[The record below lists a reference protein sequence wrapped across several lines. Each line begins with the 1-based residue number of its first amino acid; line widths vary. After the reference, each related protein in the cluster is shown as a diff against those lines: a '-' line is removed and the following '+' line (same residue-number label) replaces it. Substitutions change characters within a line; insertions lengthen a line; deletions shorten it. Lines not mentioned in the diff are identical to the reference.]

1 MTGVWWRV
9 EIRFESYATTREC
22 WVGLSYLYSYKT
34 FLISHQ
40 HTHSLK
46 SSCRECRVRLTVNG
60 NEFVAEA
67 SSDRGFKPAK
77 QRAALMVLEQAGYR
91 VDYATIAQPNAF
103 AKPRGRGGGRV
114 GGRGGRG
121 RGIPDRI

>member
-1 MTGVWWRV
+1 MTGVWWWVGIYR
-9 EIRFESYATTREC
+9 ESYATIWEC
-22 WVGLSYLYSYKT
+22 WVGLCYLYSYKT
-34 FLISHQ
+34 LFISNQ
-40 HTHSLK
+40 CAHSIE
-46 SSCRECRVRLTVNG
+46 SPRRECRVRLTVNG